1 MGTVD
6 AGRLFLEALTLA
18 GEAADL
24 NAASNFDTTALNGLH
39 SIQASPGR
47 VLCRLPVAK
56 RVQNRYST
64 LHGGCIGGR
73 PVRPDL
79 PHRAGQASDT
89 CCELEAA
96 LCSPA

>member
-6 AGRLFLEALTLA
+6 AGRLFLEALTLV

-47 VLCRLPVAK
+47 VVCRLPVSR
-56 RVQNRYST
+56 RVQNRYKT

-73 PVRPDL
+73 PARTNLQPHTTRPL
-79 PHRAGQASDT
+79 Q
-89 CCELEAA
+89 
-96 LCSPA
+96 